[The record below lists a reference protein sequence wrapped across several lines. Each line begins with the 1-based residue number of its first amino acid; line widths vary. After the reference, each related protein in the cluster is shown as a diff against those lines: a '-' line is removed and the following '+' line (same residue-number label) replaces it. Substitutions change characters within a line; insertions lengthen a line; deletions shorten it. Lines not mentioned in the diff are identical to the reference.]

1 MRTLEDLERAFE
13 RGLRSF
19 EQQIVERNAHRMGEK
34 IVREVARKTPVRY
47 GYLQRNWF
55 EKVEHREG
63 DTEIYVYNNLE
74 YAEPVNNGHRIV
86 KGGQTVGYAD
96 GHFMLERGIETYQ
109 TNDMQRDMERMLRD
123 LREAMR

>member
-55 EKVEHREG
+55 EKVEYREG

>member
-13 RGLRSF
+13 RGLRTF
-19 EQQIVERNAHRMGEK
+19 EQQIVERNAQRMGEK
-34 IVREVARKTPVRY
+34 IVREVK
-47 GYLQRNWF
+47 RNTKVVTGNLRRRWF
-55 EKVEHREG
+55 AKIEHRG
-63 DTEIYVYNNLE
+63 KDTVIYVYNDAE

-96 GHFMLERGIETYQ
+96 GKFMLERGIETYQ
-109 TNDMQRDMERMLRD
+109 TNDMQRDMERLLRD